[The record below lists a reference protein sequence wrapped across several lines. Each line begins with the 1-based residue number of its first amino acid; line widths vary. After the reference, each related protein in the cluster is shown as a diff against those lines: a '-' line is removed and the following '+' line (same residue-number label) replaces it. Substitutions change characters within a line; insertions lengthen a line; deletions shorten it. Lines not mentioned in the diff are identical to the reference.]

1 MKGVSTVIATILML
15 IITIA
20 LAGMAYMYIAG
31 VFTARTQGIEVV
43 DAYCVE
49 GTVDNATLVVRN
61 IGTTTIDTDG
71 ITVSRTAPDQ
81 ESLEAD
87 SATCDWEA
95 TPDECIMWDAA
106 SLAPGNTT
114 VGKTQCT
121 MSGGR
126 SCHYRLVPPI
136 GSTVTGTVYCT

>member
-1 MKGVSTVIATILML
+1 MKGVSAVIATILML

-49 GTVDNATLVVRN
+49 GSPDQAHLLIRN
-61 IGTTTIDTDG
+61 IGTTEIDPDG
-71 ITVSRTAPDQ
+71 IVVTRTAPTQ
-81 ESLEAD
+81 ATATMIWVAD
-87 SATCDWEA
+87 SLT
-95 TPDECIMWDAA
+95 
-106 SLAPGNTT
+106 PGNTT
-114 VGKTQCT
+114 EGVTECPL
-121 MSGGR
+121 SGGR

-136 GSTVTGTVYCT
+136 GGTVTGTVYCT